1 MSNDRTIKEKLNELS
16 SKIVIKKGAD
26 SLIVSENEYFKAKVK
41 TEKKDGF
48 YEVVMKVWR
57 PNEIENALNGCYR
70 FRDDLEMLRTMIEVM
85 TFFDGKN
92 ELIDF
97 ELEMKDNMKVYRFS
111 DLLEVKTDNNLYR
124 FKYLK
129 CE

>member
-1 MSNDRTIKEKLNELS
+1 MNNDKIVKEKLNELS
-16 SKIVIKKGAD
+16 SKIIIKKGD
-26 SLIVSENEYFKAKVK
+26 DCLTVRENEYFKANVQ
-41 TEKKDGF
+41 TEEKDGC
-48 YEVVMKVWR
+48 YEVVMNVWR
-57 PNEIENALNGCYR
+57 PNEMENALNGCYR

-97 ELEMKDNMKVYRFS
+97 ELEIKDSMKVYRFS